1 VVEEV
6 IESVS
11 VESLKGL
18 IRQEIKKVERDL
30 MTPGRRTA
38 LEIRAEREVVLQ
50 EAERDLILLEESTLI
65 EAEDLSNQ
73 KIAESLA
80 EIVEEAKIAE
90 EKIREE
96 KAEM

>member
-1 VVEEV
+1 MVEEV